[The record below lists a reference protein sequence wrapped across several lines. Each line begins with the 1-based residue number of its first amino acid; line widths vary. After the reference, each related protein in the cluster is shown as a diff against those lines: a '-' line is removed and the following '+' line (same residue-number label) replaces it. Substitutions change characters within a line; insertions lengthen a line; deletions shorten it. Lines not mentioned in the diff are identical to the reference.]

1 MFKNWHMSP
10 MCVLLV
16 LVYLQVNCVK
26 INTKI
31 KLYFCKKVSS
41 EIALSSQIALN
52 VSPGTRNERQG

>member
-1 MFKNWHMSP
+1 MSP

-26 INTKI
+26 INAKT